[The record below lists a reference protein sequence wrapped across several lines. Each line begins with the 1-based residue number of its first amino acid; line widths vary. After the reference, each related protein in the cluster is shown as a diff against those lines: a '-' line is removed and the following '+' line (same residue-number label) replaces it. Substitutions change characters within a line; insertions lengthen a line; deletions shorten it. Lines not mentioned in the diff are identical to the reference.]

1 MPLSVDAMSDL
12 SASDDRSIDIATKN
26 GATSARRAMMMT
38 ERLFFTRCCPR
49 KYGFSSFQWGKRD
62 HSECRLTRS
71 FLGVISALTAEE
83 KWSVASLCR
92 IPSPFL
98 RCDTRAAIIHPSL
111 TAKWRAAELIRSSL
125 PLFLPLRSE
134 GESLLLRKSR
144 RSSSMAERSLSVIL
158 STTGSVAFQIGRGL
172 DDVFK
177 S

>member
-1 MPLSVDAMSDL
+1 
-12 SASDDRSIDIATKN
+12 
-26 GATSARRAMMMT
+26 MT
-38 ERLFFTRCCPR
+38 ERLFSLAAAQENMASPLFN
-49 KYGFSSFQWGKRD
+49 WGN
-62 HSECRLTRS
+62 EITVL
-71 FLGVISALTAEE
+71 LGGVISALTAEE

-144 RSSSMAERSLSVIL
+144 RSSSMAERSPSVIL

>member
-26 GATSARRAMMMT
+26 GATSARAMMMT

-92 IPSPFL
+92 IPSSSSASPFL
-98 RCDTRAAIIHPSL
+98 RCDTRATIIHPSL
-111 TAKWRAAELIRSSL
+111 TAKSRAAELIRSSL
-125 PLFLPLRSE
+125 LLFLPLRSE
-134 GESLLLRKSR
+134 TESLLLRKSHPPPFWP
-144 RSSSMAERSLSVIL
+144 S
-158 STTGSVAFQIGRGL
+158 
-172 DDVFK
+172 
-177 S
+177 